1 MFKVLMGFLSVAAFY
16 TSGFAQELNGGIV
29 SEDPGMKLISYVGIV
44 LWILTLALVIYKV
57 TFMRRDR
64 VIGTTTR
71 WLFLIVFLI
80 LSPLVYFISFGIG
93 IEKAKPVEFCNNCHV
108 MNSHVDDM
116 KDPDS
121 ESIAALHY
129 KYRWISDDQCYT
141 CHSDYGLYGAVGAKF
156 AGVRHIL
163 NYYVTGYPNKL
174 EIRGTYNNERCL
186 FCHAPVEEYQEVEE
200 HQKYAAEIKSS
211 KQSCFGADCH
221 VSPHPDDTKEIANN
235 WRSK

>member
-1 MFKVLMGFLSVAAFY
+1 MFKEITELFGVSIANAAESA
-16 TSGFAQELNGGIV
+16 TRLNGGIV

-44 LWILTLALVIYKV
+44 LWVLTLVLVVYKI
-57 TFMRRDR
+57 TFMRRDQ
-64 VIGTTTR
+64 VIGVTTR

-80 LSPLVYFISFGIG
+80 LSPLTYFISFGIG
-93 IEKAKPVEFCNNCHV
+93 IEKAKPVEFCNSCHI

-121 ESIAALHY
+121 ESIASLHY

-163 NYYVTGYPNKL
+163 NYYVVGYPNKL

-186 FCHAPVEEYQEVEE
+186 FCHAPVESYQEIEE
-200 HQKYAAEIKSS
+200 HQEYAAEIKSS

-235 WRSK
+235 WRTK